1 MKKLIMKNLK
11 SRYIGYAFLLTTV
24 AFSSAC
30 KKEYLNPNAATADDV
45 LTSAKGLT
53 GVTVGLQKTFSTTR
67 AGVLYA
73 SITLNGLTTNELI
86 SINTGNTNEERL
98 VAGGVQVDGTNSVL
112 LSVWAGSNKIIFDAD
127 NVINNAVNL
136 PDKNYAAGL
145 IAHASIFKA
154 LALGNLSEY
163 WEKVPA
169 STGQNVAFISRV
181 DGFNKAIATID
192 NALAVI
198 AANPISSS
206 FSGNIPAGIDIPNT
220 LNALK
225 ARYALF
231 AGNYTLALTAAN
243 AVDLTKRSAFT
254 YDALNLN
261 PIFEIATSTNNVIQ
275 PKNLSLGQ
283 TGTNV
288 PDAADQRIPF
298 YTVVNTTVRINGF
311 GAGTFTQIPVYLPGE
326 ITLIKAEAYARQAT
340 PNLSSALTELNK
352 VVTKT
357 AATDAFGLGANLPA
371 LTGTYTQQQL
381 LDLIY
386 KHRSI
391 ELFMSGLKLE
401 DMRRFNQ
408 PLADRKRNFFPYPF
422 QERDNNTN
430 TPADPAF

>member
-1 MKKLIMKNLK
+1 MNNLK
-11 SRYIGYAFLLTTV
+11 SKYIGYAFLATTV
-24 AFSSAC
+24 AFTSAC
-30 KKEYLNPNAATADDV
+30 NKEYLNPNAATAEDV

-53 GVTVGLQKTFSTTR
+53 GVTVGLQKNFSTTR

-98 VAGGVQVDGTNSVL
+98 VAGGVQVDGTNTIL
-112 LSVWAGSNKIIFDAD
+112 LNVWAGSNKIIFDAD
-127 NVINNAVNL
+127 NVINNATNL
-136 PDKNYAAGL
+136 PDKNYASGL

-163 WEKVPA
+163 WERVPA
-169 STGQNVAFISRV
+169 SIGQNVSFISRV
-181 DGFNKAIATID
+181 EGFNKAIATID

-231 AGNYTLALTAAN
+231 AGNYALALTAAN
-243 AVDLTKRSAFT
+243 AVDLSLSKKSTFT

-275 PKNLSLGQ
+275 PKNISLGQ
-283 TGTNV
+283 TGANV
-288 PDAADQRIPF
+288 PDAGDARIPF

-340 PNLSSALTELNK
+340 PNLSSSLTELNK
-352 VVTKT
+352 IVTKT
-357 AATDAFGLGANLPA
+357 AATDAFGVGANLPA

-386 KHRSI
+386 KHRCI

-408 PLADRKRNFFPYPF
+408 PLTDRKRNFFPYPF
-422 QERDNNTN
+422 QERDNNSN

>member
-1 MKKLIMKNLK
+1 MKNLRSK
-11 SRYIGYAFLLTTV
+11 YIGYTFLFTAITFSV
-24 AFSSAC
+24 AC
-30 KKEYLNPNAATADDV
+30 NKEYLNPNAATADDV

-53 GVTVGLQKTFSTTR
+53 GVTVGLQKSYSTTR
-67 AGVLYA
+67 PSVLYA

-98 VAGGVQVDGTNSVL
+98 VAGGVQVDGSNTILGN
-112 LSVWAGSNKIIFDAD
+112 VWTGANKIIYDAD
-127 NVINNAVNL
+127 NVINNAATL

-154 LALGNLSEY
+154 LALGNLSEF
-163 WEKVPA
+163 WENVPA
-169 STGQNVAFISRV
+169 GTGKNVQFVTRIE
-181 DGFNKAIATID
+181 GYNKAIATID
-192 NALAVI
+192 NALTVI
-198 AANPISSS
+198 AANPISAS
-206 FSGNIPAGIDIPNT
+206 FLGNIPAGIDIVNT

-231 AGNYTLALTAAN
+231 AGNYALALTAAN
-243 AVDLTKRSAFT
+243 AVDLTKKSTFT

-261 PIFEIATSTNNVIQ
+261 PLFEIATSTNNVIQ
-275 PKNLSLGQ
+275 PKNLNLGQ
-283 TGTNV
+283 TGVNV
-288 PDAADQRIPF
+288 PDAGDLRIPF
-298 YTVVNTTVRINGF
+298 YTTVNTTVRINGF
-311 GAGTFTQIPVYLPGE
+311 GAGTFTQIPVYLSGE

-340 PNLSSALTELNK
+340 PNLSSSLTELNK

-357 AATDAFGLGANLPA
+357 AATDPLGVGAALPA
-371 LTGTYTQQQL
+371 LTGPYTQQQL

-386 KHRSI
+386 KHRCI

-408 PLADRKRNFFPYPF
+408 PLTDRKRNFFPYPF

-430 TPADPAF
+430 TPANPTF

>member
-1 MKKLIMKNLK
+1 MKNLK

-357 AATDAFGLGANLPA
+357 AATDPFGLGANLPA

>member
-1 MKKLIMKNLK
+1 MKNLK

-169 STGQNVAFISRV
+169 STGQNVAFISRF

-357 AATDAFGLGANLPA
+357 AATDPFGLGANLPA

>member
-1 MKKLIMKNLK
+1 MKNLK
-11 SRYIGYAFLLTTV
+11 SRYIGYAFLLTAI
-24 AFSSAC
+24 AFTSAC

-45 LTSAKGLT
+45 LSSPKGLT
-53 GVTVGLQKTFSTTR
+53 GVTVGLQKNYSTTR

-98 VAGGVQVDGTNSVL
+98 AAGGVVVDGTNSIL
-112 LSVWAGSNKIIFDAD
+112 LNVWAGANKIIYDAD
-127 NVINNAVNL
+127 NVINNAANL

-163 WEKVPA
+163 WESVPA
-169 STGQNVAFISRV
+169 GTGQNVSFISRV
-181 DGFNKAIATID
+181 DGYNKAIATID

-198 AANPISSS
+198 AANSISTS
-206 FSGNIPAGIDIPNT
+206 FLGNIPSGVDIPNT

-231 AGNYTLALTAAN
+231 AGNYALALTAAN
-243 AVDLTKRSAFT
+243 AVDLTKKSTFT

-275 PKNLSLGQ
+275 PKNLNLGQ
-283 TGTNV
+283 TGANI
-288 PDAADQRIPF
+288 PDAGDGRIPF

-311 GAGTFTQIPVYLPGE
+311 GAGTFTQFPIYLPGE

-340 PNLSSALTELNK
+340 PNLISALAELNK

-357 AATDAFGLGANLPA
+357 PAQDPFGVGAGLLP
-371 LTGTYTQQQL
+371 LIGPYNQQDL
-381 LDLIY
+381 LNLIY
-386 KHRSI
+386 KHRCI

-408 PLADRKRNFFPYPF
+408 PLTDRKRNFFPYPF
-422 QERDNNTN
+422 PERDNNTN
-430 TPADPAF
+430 TPGDPTF

>member
-1 MKKLIMKNLK
+1 MKNLK

-408 PLADRKRNFFPYPF
+408 QLADRKRNFFPYPF

>member
-1 MKKLIMKNLK
+1 MKNLK

>member
-1 MKKLIMKNLK
+1 MKNLK
-11 SRYIGYAFLLTTV
+11 SKYIGYAFLLTTV

-30 KKEYLNPNAATADDV
+30 NKEYLNPNAATADEV

-53 GVTVGLQKTFSTTR
+53 GVTVGLQKNFSTTR

-98 VAGGVQVDGTNSVL
+98 VAGGVQVDGTNTIL
-112 LSVWAGSNKIIFDAD
+112 LNVWAGANKIIFDAD
-127 NVINNAVNL
+127 NVINNAANL

-145 IAHASIFKA
+145 VAHASIFKA
-154 LALGNLSEY
+154 LAIGNLSEY
-163 WEKVPA
+163 WEKIPA
-169 STGQNVAFISRV
+169 GIGQNVTFISRV

-198 AANPISSS
+198 AANPISTS
-206 FSGNIPAGIDIPNT
+206 FAGNIPAGIDIPNT

-243 AVDLTKRSAFT
+243 AVDLTKKSAFT

-261 PIFEIATSTNNVIQ
+261 PLFEIATSTNNVIQ
-275 PKNLSLGQ
+275 PKNINLGQ
-283 TGTNV
+283 TGANV
-288 PDAADQRIPF
+288 PDAGDARIPF

-340 PNLSSALTELNK
+340 PNLASALTELNK
-352 VVTKT
+352 IVTKT
-357 AATDAFGLGANLPA
+357 AATDPFGVGANLPA

-422 QERDNNTN
+422 QERDNNPN
-430 TPADPAF
+430 TPANPTF

>member
-1 MKKLIMKNLK
+1 MKNLK
-11 SRYIGYAFLLTTV
+11 SKYIGYSFLLTAV

-30 KKEYLNPNAATADDV
+30 NKEYLNPNAATAEEV

-53 GVTVGLQKTFSTTR
+53 GVTVGLQKNFSTTR

-98 VAGGVQVDGTNSVL
+98 VAGGVQVDGTNTIL
-112 LSVWAGSNKIIFDAD
+112 LNVWAGSNKIIFDAD
-127 NVINNAVNL
+127 NVINNAANL

-163 WEKVPA
+163 WERVPA
-169 STGQNVAFISRV
+169 SIGQNVTFISRV
-181 DGFNKAIATID
+181 EGFNKAIATID

-198 AANPISSS
+198 AANPISAS
-206 FSGNIPAGIDIPNT
+206 FTGNIPAGIDIPNT

-231 AGNYTLALTAAN
+231 AGNYALALTAAN
-243 AVDLTKRSAFT
+243 AVDLSISKKSSFT

-275 PKNLSLGQ
+275 PKNISLGQ
-283 TGTNV
+283 TGANV
-288 PDAADQRIPF
+288 PDAGDARIPF

-311 GAGTFTQIPVYLPGE
+311 GAATFAQIPVYLPGE

-340 PNLSSALTELNK
+340 PNLSSSLTELNK
-352 VVTKT
+352 IVTKT
-357 AATDAFGLGANLPA
+357 AATDAFGVGAALPA

-386 KHRSI
+386 KHRCI

-408 PLADRKRNFFPYPF
+408 PLTDRKRNFFPYPF

>member
-1 MKKLIMKNLK
+1 MKNLK

-53 GVTVGLQKTFSTTR
+53 GVTVGLQKNYSTTR
-67 AGVLYA
+67 AGILYA
-73 SITLNGLTTNELI
+73 TITLNGLTTNELI

-112 LSVWAGSNKIIFDAD
+112 LNVWAGANKIIYDAD
-127 NVINNAVNL
+127 NVINNAANL

-145 IAHASIFKA
+145 IAYASIFKA
-154 LALGNLSEY
+154 LAVGNLSEY

-169 STGQNVAFISRV
+169 GTGQNVTFISRV
-181 DGFNKAIATID
+181 DGYNKAIATID
-192 NALAVI
+192 NALAVV
-198 AANPISSS
+198 AANSISTS
-206 FSGNIPAGIDIPNT
+206 FLGNIPSGVDIPST

-231 AGNYTLALTAAN
+231 AGNYALALTAAN
-243 AVDLTKRSAFT
+243 AVDLTKKSTFT
-254 YDALNLN
+254 YDAINLN

-275 PKNLSLGQ
+275 PKNINLGQ
-283 TGTNV
+283 TGANV
-288 PDAADQRIPF
+288 PDAGDARIPF
-298 YTVVNTTVRINGF
+298 YTVINTTVRINGF
-311 GAGTFTQIPVYLPGE
+311 GAGTFTQFPIYLPGE
-326 ITLIKAEAYARQAT
+326 MTLIKAEVYARQAT
-340 PNLSSALTELNK
+340 PNLTSSLTELNK
-352 VVTKT
+352 IVTKT
-357 AATDAFGLGANLPA
+357 AATDPFGVGAALPA
-371 LTGTYTQQQL
+371 LTGPYTQQQL

-386 KHRSI
+386 KHRCI

-401 DMRRFNQ
+401 DMRRFAQ

-422 QERDNNTN
+422 AERDNNTN
-430 TPADPAF
+430 TPPDPTF

>member
-1 MKKLIMKNLK
+1 MKNLK
-11 SRYIGYAFLLTTV
+11 SRYIGYAFLLTIV

-53 GVTVGLQKTFSTTR
+53 GVTVGLQKNYSTTR
-67 AGVLYA
+67 AGILYA
-73 SITLNGLTTNELI
+73 TITLNGLTTNELI

-112 LSVWAGSNKIIFDAD
+112 LNVWAGANKIIYDAD
-127 NVINNAVNL
+127 NVINNAANL

-145 IAHASIFKA
+145 IAYASIFKA
-154 LALGNLSEY
+154 LAVGNLSEY

-169 STGQNVAFISRV
+169 GTGQNVSFISRV
-181 DGFNKAIATID
+181 DGYNKAIATID
-192 NALAVI
+192 NALAVV
-198 AANPISSS
+198 AANSISTS
-206 FSGNIPAGIDIPNT
+206 FLGNIPSGVDIPST

-243 AVDLTKRSAFT
+243 AVDLTKKSTFT
-254 YDALNLN
+254 YDAINLN

-275 PKNLSLGQ
+275 PKNINLGQ
-283 TGTNV
+283 TGANI
-288 PDAADQRIPF
+288 PDAGDARIPF
-298 YTVVNTTVRINGF
+298 YTVINTTVRINGF
-311 GAGTFTQIPVYLPGE
+311 GAGTFTQFPIYLPGE

-340 PNLSSALTELNK
+340 PDLASSLTELNK
-352 VVTKT
+352 IVTKT
-357 AATDAFGLGANLPA
+357 AATDPFGVGAALPA
-371 LTGTYTQQQL
+371 LTGPYTQQQL

-386 KHRSI
+386 KHRCI

-401 DMRRFNQ
+401 DMRRFAQ

-422 QERDNNTN
+422 SERDNNTN
-430 TPADPAF
+430 TPADPTF

>member
-1 MKKLIMKNLK
+1 MKNLK
-11 SRYIGYAFLLTTV
+11 SKSIGYALLLTTV

-53 GVTVGLQKTFSTTR
+53 GVTVGLQKNFSTTR

-112 LSVWAGSNKIIFDAD
+112 LNVWAGSNKIIFDAD
-127 NVINNAVNL
+127 NVINNAANL

-154 LALGNLSEY
+154 LALGHLSEY
-163 WEKVPA
+163 WERVPA

-198 AANPISSS
+198 AANPISTS

-243 AVDLTKRSAFT
+243 AVDLTKRSTFT

-283 TGTNV
+283 TGANV

-326 ITLIKAEAYARQAT
+326 ITLIKAEAYARQAS
-340 PNLSSALTELNK
+340 PNLTSSLTELNK

-357 AATDAFGLGANLPA
+357 AATDPFGLGANLPA

-430 TPADPAF
+430 TPTDPAF

>member
-1 MKKLIMKNLK
+1 MKNLK
-11 SRYIGYAFLLTTV
+11 SKYIGYAFLFTSVTFL
-24 AFSSAC
+24 AAC
-30 KKEYLNPNAATADDV
+30 TKEYLNPNAATSGDV

-53 GVTVGLQKTFSTTR
+53 GVTVGLQKNYSTTR

-98 VAGGVQVDGTNSVL
+98 VAGGVQVDGTNTVL
-112 LSVWAGSNKIIFDAD
+112 LSIWATSNKIIYDAD
-127 NVINNAVNL
+127 NVISNAATL

-163 WEKVPA
+163 WERVPA
-169 STGQNVAFISRV
+169 STGQNVSFISRV
-181 DGFNKAIATID
+181 EGYTKAIAVID
-192 NALAVI
+192 NALSVI
-198 AANPISSS
+198 SANPISTAF
-206 FSGNIPAGIDIPNT
+206 FSNIPSGIDIPNT

-231 AGNYTLALTAAN
+231 AGNYPLALTSAN
-243 AVDLTKRSAFT
+243 LVDLTKRSTFT

-283 TGTNV
+283 TGVYV
-288 PDAADQRIPF
+288 PDANDARIPF

-311 GAGTFTQIPVYLPGE
+311 GASTFAQIPVYLPGE

-340 PNLSSALTELNK
+340 PNLNGALTELNK

-357 AATDAFGLGANLPA
+357 AAADPFGVGAALPA
-371 LTGTYTQQQL
+371 LNGTYTQAEL
-381 LDLIY
+381 FDLIY
-386 KHRSI
+386 KHRCI

-422 QERDNNTN
+422 QERDNNPN

>member
-1 MKKLIMKNLK
+1 MKNLK
-11 SRYIGYAFLLTTV
+11 SKYIGYTFLFTAITFSV
-24 AFSSAC
+24 AC
-30 KKEYLNPNAATADDV
+30 NKEYLNPNAATADDV

-53 GVTVGLQKTFSTTR
+53 GVTVGLQKSYSTTR
-67 AGVLYA
+67 PSMLYA

-98 VAGGVQVDGTNSVL
+98 AAGGVQVDGSNTIIGN
-112 LSVWAGSNKIIFDAD
+112 VWIGANKIIYDAD
-127 NVINNAVNL
+127 NVIKNAANL

-163 WEKVPA
+163 WEKIPA
-169 STGQNVAFISRV
+169 GTGQNVQFITRL
-181 DGFNKAIATID
+181 DGFNKAISTID
-192 NALAVI
+192 NALAAI
-198 AANPISSS
+198 AANPISTS
-206 FSGNIPAGIDIPNT
+206 FLGNIPAGIDIVNT

-231 AGNYTLALTAAN
+231 AGNYALALTAAN
-243 AVDLTKRSAFT
+243 AVDLTKKSTFT

-261 PIFEIATSTNNVIQ
+261 PLFEIATSTNNVIQ

-283 TGTNV
+283 TGANV
-288 PDAADQRIPF
+288 PDAADLRIPF
-298 YTVVNTTVRINGF
+298 YTSVNTTVRINGF

-326 ITLIKAEAYARQAT
+326 ITLIKAEAYARQAA
-340 PNLSSALTELNK
+340 PNLSSSLTELNK
-352 VVTKT
+352 IVTKT
-357 AATDAFGLGANLPA
+357 AATDPFGVGASLPA
-371 LTGTYTQQQL
+371 LTGPYTQQEL

-386 KHRSI
+386 KHRCI

-401 DMRRFNQ
+401 DMRRFGR
-408 PLADRKRNFFPYPF
+408 PTSEMKRSFMPYPF

-430 TPADPAF
+430 TPANPAF

>member
-1 MKKLIMKNLK
+1 MKNLK

-145 IAHASIFKA
+145 TAHASIFKA

-408 PLADRKRNFFPYPF
+408 PVADRKRNFFPYPF